1 MGPTNSGGRV
11 SVLPATWRDY
21 RQVLALER
29 ACFDKDA
36 WPWIDILGALTFP
49 DTVHLKAELDGTVVG
64 FAVGD
69 LRRHEDLGWI
79 ASIGVHPDFRRLG
92 IGRRLLLACE
102 EAFGTRRVRLT
113 LRLSNSVARQLY
125 ERNGYVEID
134 RLERYYRDGE
144 GAYVMEKVRVLGGAA
159 AREGPPP

>member
-1 MGPTNSGGRV
+1 MGLANSGGRL

-29 ACFDKDA
+29 VCFNEDA

-49 DTVHLKAELDGTVVG
+49 DTVRLKAELDGRVVG

-69 LRRHEDLGWI
+69 LRRREDLGWI
-79 ASIGVHPDFRRLG
+79 ATIGVHPDFRRRG

-102 EAFGTRRVRLT
+102 EALGTGRIRLT
-113 LRLSNSVARQLY
+113 LRLSNLEARQLY

-144 GAYVMEKVRVLGGAA
+144 GAYVMEKIRVPAEAA
-159 AREGPPP
+159 EAEKPAP

>member
-1 MGPTNSGGRV
+1 MGPANSGGRL

-29 ACFDKDA
+29 VCFNEDA

-49 DTVHLKAELDGTVVG
+49 DTVRLKAELDGRVVG

-69 LRRHEDLGWI
+69 LRRREDLGWI
-79 ASIGVHPDFRRLG
+79 ATIGVHPDFRRRG

-102 EAFGTRRVRLT
+102 EALGTGRIRLT
-113 LRLSNSVARQLY
+113 LRLSNLEARQLY

-144 GAYVMEKVRVLGGAA
+144 GAYVMEKVRLPAEAA
-159 AREGPPP
+159 EAENPAP

>member
-1 MGPTNSGGRV
+1 MGPANSGGRV

-29 ACFDKDA
+29 VCFNEDA

-49 DTVHLKAELDGTVVG
+49 DTVRLKAELDGRVVG

-69 LRRHEDLGWI
+69 LRRREDLGWI
-79 ASIGVHPDFRRLG
+79 ATIGVHPDFRRRG

-102 EAFGTRRVRLT
+102 EALGTGRIRLT
-113 LRLSNSVARQLY
+113 LRLSNLEARQLY

-144 GAYVMEKVRVLGGAA
+144 GAYVMEKVRLPAEAA
-159 AREGPPP
+159 EAENPAP